1 MNLII
6 WLVVG
11 GVIGWIASMIM
22 DSDGQQGVLLNVVVG
37 SVGAMTGGLA
47 SSGMFRRGTIPQ
59 GDFSLSGLM
68 VSLLGAAVL
77 LAVVSLI
84 RLRIGSAR

>member
-22 DSDGQQGVLLNVVVG
+22 NTDVQQGVFLNVVVG

-47 SSGMFRRGTIPQ
+47 SSPMLRRGTIHQ
-59 GDFSLSGLM
+59 GDFSLPGLM
-68 VSLLGAAVL
+68 VSLLGAVAL
-77 LAVVSLI
+77 LVVVNLI
-84 RLRIGSAR
+84 RLRRGSAR